1 MKTHIDENYKVKYS
15 HAKQWWFSPIDDS
28 HALLGS
34 FALPQWA
41 NLESKKLWN
50 CSRCLPGQ
58 NDPFA
63 MVPFCNAQKF
73 FRSDAP
79 ISNNQMQ
86 TNNQMHPF
94 QFMQKYLINNHTQ
107 ILKKKLSKNK

>member
-1 MKTHIDENYKVKYS
+1 MLIFENQQPSQLEVT
-15 HAKQWWFSPIDDS
+15 IDD
-28 HALLGS
+28 
-34 FALPQWA
+34 QI
-41 NLESKKLWN
+41 K
-50 CSRCLPGQ
+50 Q
-58 NDPFA
+58 I
-63 MVPFCNAQKF
+63 
-73 FRSDAP
+73 RSDAP